1 MITVNNTHRVTDS
14 FGNRSDLKMTSKI
27 CAVIDYGMG
36 NLHSASKA
44 LEHAS
49 ENTKVIVTCD
59 PETILKADHIVL
71 PGVGA
76 MRDCM
81 AEIKRLGVDQVVAE
95 VSKTKPLLG
104 ICVGM
109 QALMKHSQE
118 NNGIDCLGHFDGEVK
133 FFGKP
138 LIGSEGSEANQK
150 LKVPHMGW
158 NQVKQVVHPLWHKIE
173 NNSRFYFVHSFYVDA
188 ANPDQVKGHGHYGKD
203 FAAAISQDN
212 VFAVQ
217 FHPEKSHSAGLQL
230 LQNFLNWNGE
240 S

>member
-1 MITVNNTHRVTDS
+1 
-14 FGNRSDLKMTSKI
+14 MTSKI

-44 LEHAS
+44 LEHVS
-49 ENTKVIVTCD
+49 QNTQVLVTSD
-59 PETILKADHIVL
+59 PELILKADHVVL

-95 VSKTKPLLG
+95 VAKTKPLLG

-109 QALMKHSQE
+109 QALLDHSEE
-118 NNGIDCLGHFDGEVK
+118 NGGVDCLGHFAGNVK
-133 FFGKP
+133 FFGDN
-138 LIGSEGSEANQK
+138 LVETQGTQTGEK

-158 NQVKQVVHPLWHKIE
+158 NMVDQVAHPMWNKIE
-173 NNSRFYFVHSFYVDA
+173 DQSRFYFVHSYYVEATNA
-188 ANPDQVKGHGHYGKD
+188 AQIKGRGHYGKD
-203 FAAAISQDN
+203 FVAAIGQDN

-217 FHPEKSHSAGLQL
+217 FHPEKSHTAGLQL
-230 LQNFLNWNGE
+230 LQNFLEWDGQE
-240 S
+240 

>member
-1 MITVNNTHRVTDS
+1 MS
-14 FGNRSDLKMTSKI
+14 SKQ

-44 LEHAS
+44 LEHVS
-49 ENTKVIVTCD
+49 NNTEIIVTSD
-59 PETILKADHIVL
+59 PETILKSDHVVL

-95 VSKTKPLLG
+95 VVKTKPLLG

-109 QALMKHSQE
+109 QALMNHSEE
-118 NNGIDCLGHFDGEVK
+118 NQGVDCLGHFPGEVK
-133 FFGKP
+133 FFGRD
-138 LIGSEGSEANQK
+138 LEENGEK

-158 NQVKQVVHPLWHKIE
+158 NQVQQIAHPMWHNIE
-173 NNSRFYFVHSFYVDA
+173 DNSRFYFVHSFYVEA
-188 ANPDQVKGHGHYGKD
+188 ENQEHVKGRGHYGKD
-203 FAAAISQDN
+203 FVAAIAKDN

-217 FHPEKSHSAGLQL
+217 FHPEKSHTSGLQL
-230 LQNFLNWNGE
+230 LQNFLQWDGQN
-240 S
+240 